1 MARPTAALLR
11 HADALGLPA
20 DAPERRECRALS
32 LWLAEQPKAQPAER
46 AWSLEEIGEEM
57 RRMEEAG

>member
-11 HADALGLPA
+11 EADALGLPA

-32 LWLAEQPKAQPAER
+32 LWLAEQPVDEAPWSMER
-46 AWSLEEIGEEM
+46 IAAEM
-57 RRMEEAG
+57 RRRSKAG